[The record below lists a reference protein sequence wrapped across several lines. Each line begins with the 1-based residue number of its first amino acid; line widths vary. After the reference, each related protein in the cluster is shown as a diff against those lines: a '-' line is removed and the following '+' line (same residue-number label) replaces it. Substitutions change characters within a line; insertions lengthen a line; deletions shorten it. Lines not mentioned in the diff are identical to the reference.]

1 MNKTLTT
8 SLTAIAL
15 AGGGIIGVGSLAAAS
30 YGDEP
35 PTLDDATVED
45 DSDPVGLQDATD
57 DTEDTVDTTDEAT
70 ADEESDHHGRRGGCG
85 DSEAVAEALGMTS
98 DELQA
103 ARDGGQSLAEIA
115 ADQNVSVD
123 AVVDALVDGVEA
135 HLAEEVAEGDLTQEE
150 ADERLAS
157 AEERATERVEA
168 TPGEDGARGFRG
180 GRGDRN
186 GAPADADIDGDAS
199 ADDDA

>member
-1 MNKTLTT
+1 MNQTLKT
-8 SLTAIAL
+8 SVTAIAL
-15 AGGGIIGVGSLAAAS
+15 AGGGIIGVGSLAAAG

-35 PTLDDATVED
+35 PTLDDATVDD

-57 DTEDTVDTTDEAT
+57 DTDDTTDDGTIEATDEAT
-70 ADEESDHHGRRGGCG
+70 ADEESGHHGRRGGCS
-85 DSEAVAEALGMTS
+85 DSEAVAEALGLTS

-103 ARDGGQSLAEIA
+103 ARDAGQSLAEIA

-123 AVVDALVDGVEA
+123 AVVDALVDGIEA

-157 AEERATERVEA
+157 AEERAAERVEA
-168 TPGEDGARGFRG
+168 APGEDGARGFRG
-180 GRGDRN
+180 GRGDRPE
-186 GAPADADIDGDAS
+186 APADDV
-199 ADDDA
+199 DDDA